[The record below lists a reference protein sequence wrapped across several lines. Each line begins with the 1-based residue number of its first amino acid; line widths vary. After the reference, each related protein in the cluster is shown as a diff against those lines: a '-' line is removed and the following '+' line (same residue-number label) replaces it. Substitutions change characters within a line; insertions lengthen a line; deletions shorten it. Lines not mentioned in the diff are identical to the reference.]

1 MTLLTALACTDPV
14 TLPAPTGALAIGEQ
28 QFQRTDG
35 EREEGMTSKDGDDRE
50 VTVHLWYPAQTDA
63 SEVAPYVPELDDLK
77 PALDRDTKR
86 VWKNVIPHAVLD
98 APVVDSD
105 QPFPLIVFSHG
116 NDMIGAQYTFL
127 IEELIS
133 HGYAVAAVDHPY
145 DGRAVLLASGEPVPY
160 MEDAWPA
167 LPPPAD
173 NGAPDPDSDYAHFY
187 RERVVVRSE
196 DASFALDTLA
206 ADDPVGLDFER
217 VGFAGH
223 SVGGVAAGQF
233 CQDDDRALACV
244 NLDGDWGGGPF
255 YLQDGVA
262 FDEPYLM
269 LTKPFEAT
277 DDQLDGW
284 GLTRDEWEALLQAQR
299 DEYFGA
305 VTGGS
310 WRVVLDGATHQ
321 SFTDEPF
328 VFAALDGDDT
338 GAAKERMRLVRAYVL
353 AFFDATLR
361 DTPTSLFDDPEDGVS
376 VEAWP

>member
-1 MTLLTALACTDPV
+1 MIVLMGLACTDPV
-14 TLPAPTGALAIGEQ
+14 TLPEPTGKLEIGEQ
-28 QFQRTDG
+28 QVHWTDSA
-35 EREEGMTSKDGDDRE
+35 RDEEMTADDGDNRE
-50 VTVHLWYPAQTDA
+50 VTVHLWYPASTDG
-63 SEVAPYVPELDDLK
+63 SEVAPYVPALDDLE
-77 PALDRDTKR
+77 PVLDHDTKR

-127 IEELIS
+127 IEELVS

-145 DGRAVLLASGEPVPY
+145 DARAVLLANGDAVPY
-160 MEDAWPA
+160 IQDAWPE

-173 NGAPDPDSDYAHFY
+173 DGAPDPDSDYAHFY
-187 RERVVVRSE
+187 RDRVEVRSA
-196 DASFALDTLA
+196 DARFVLDTLA
-206 ADDPVGLDFER
+206 ADDPIGVDLER
-217 VGFAGH
+217 IGFAGH

-233 CQDDDRALACV
+233 CTDDDRADACV

-269 LTKPFEAT
+269 LTKPFGAT
-277 DDQLDGW
+277 DDQLDDW
-284 GLTRDEWEALLQAQR
+284 GLTREEWQALIDAQR

-310 WRVVLDGATHQ
+310 WRVVLDGAMHE
-321 SFTDEPF
+321 SFTDEPYA
-328 VFAALDGDDT
+328 FAALEGDDT
-338 GAAKERMRLVRAYVL
+338 HAAEEKMRIVRAYVL
-353 AFFDATLR
+353 AFFDLVLR
-361 DTPTSLFDDPEDGVS
+361 DEPTTLFDSPEEGVT